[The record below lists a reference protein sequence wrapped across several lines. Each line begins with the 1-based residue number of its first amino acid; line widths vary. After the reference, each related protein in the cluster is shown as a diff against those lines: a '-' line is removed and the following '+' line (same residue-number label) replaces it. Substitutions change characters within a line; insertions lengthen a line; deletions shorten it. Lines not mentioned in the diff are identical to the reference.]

1 MELIFAALTAA
12 TGTIVGLK
20 CVKPIALRLGLVDKP
35 CARKQHDGHIPLV
48 GGIAVFLGVL
58 LASMVWLPQ
67 SREFNLYLTASAI
80 MVFIGAVDDRHNL
93 SVRSRLV
100 GQMLVASIMIFGAG
114 IYIKDLGNLFGYGN
128 VHIGLFGIPFTYLAV
143 LGAINAYNMI
153 DGIDGLVGT
162 MSIITLGFLA
172 ALFLLADGGSHAG
185 YLSLI
190 VAVAII
196 PFLLFNLFGKPEGS
210 RLRKIFMGDAGSM
223 FVGFTVVWLLAEGS
237 QGPDPVFKPVLA
249 LWIIAIPLMD
259 MTAVMI
265 RRWCKGQS
273 PFMADRDHLHH
284 IAMRNGCSPRR
295 SLTLIAVCALSLAAV
310 GAVCALFKVPSWIM
324 FLSFLGTFC
333 VYVAL
338 LQSLPSESR
347 ARCQERTRR
356 RTLAR

>member
-1 MELIFAALTAA
+1 MDLALAVITAIA
-12 TGTIVGLK
+12 SSFLGLK
-20 CVKPIALRLGLVDKP
+20 MLKPLAEWFGLVDKP
-35 CARKQHDGHIPLV
+35 CSRKQHDGEIPLI
-48 GGIAVFLGVL
+48 GGISVFIGVL
-58 LASMVWLPQ
+58 ISAGLWLPE
-67 SREFNLYLTASAI
+67 SREFNLYLIASAI
-80 MVFIGAVDDRHNL
+80 MVFIGALDDRHNL

-128 VHIGLFGIPFTYLAV
+128 VHIGLLGIPFTYLAV

-162 MSIITLGFLA
+162 LAIITLGFLA
-172 ALFLLADGGSHAG
+172 TLFLLADANSHAG

-196 PFLLFNLFGKPEGS
+196 PFLAFNLLGKPRGS

-237 QGPDPVFKPVLA
+237 QGAEPVFKPVLA

-259 MTAVMI
+259 MAAVML
-265 RRWCKGQS
+265 RRWRKGQS

-284 IAMRNGCSPRR
+284 IFLRAGLSARQ
-295 SLTLIAVCALSLAAV
+295 SLIMIGLLAVITGSIGTFCAYV
-310 GAVCALFKVPSWIM
+310 KVPSWVLFFA
-324 FLSFLGTFC
+324 FLLLFSAYSL
-333 VYVAL
+333 AL
-338 LQSLPSESR
+338 QH
-347 ARCQERTRR
+347 AW
-356 RTLAR
+356 LATKWIRIWRKY

>member
-1 MELIFAALTAA
+1 MELILAVVTAIA
-12 TGTIVGLK
+12 SSLLGLK
-20 CVKPIALRLGLVDKP
+20 MLKPLAEWFGLVDKP
-35 CARKQHDGHIPLV
+35 CARKQHDGEIPLI
-48 GGIAVFLGVL
+48 GGISVFIGVL
-58 LASMVWLPQ
+58 ISASLWLPE
-67 SREFNLYLTASAI
+67 SREFNLYLIASAI
-80 MVFIGAVDDRHNL
+80 MVFIGALDDRHNL

-162 MSIITLGFLA
+162 LAIITLGFLA
-172 ALFLLADGGSHAG
+172 TLFLLADANSHAG

-196 PFLLFNLFGKPEGS
+196 PFLAFNLLGKPQGS

-237 QGPDPVFKPVLA
+237 QGAEPVFKPVLA

-259 MTAVMI
+259 MAAVMF
-265 RRWCKGQS
+265 RRWRKGQS
-273 PFMADRDHLHH
+273 PFIADRDHLHH
-284 IAMRNGCSPRR
+284 IFLRAGFSAKQ
-295 SLTLIAVCALSLAAV
+295 SLIVIALMAIIIGAAGAYCAWLKL
-310 GAVCALFKVPSWIM
+310 PSWVLFTV
-324 FLSFLGTFC
+324 FLLLF
-333 VYVAL
+333 AL
-338 LQSLPSESR
+338 YSSALQHAWLLSK
-347 ARCQERTRR
+347 
-356 RTLAR
+356 TLRVLKRETKEAML

>member
-58 LASMVWLPQ
+58 LASMVWLPE
-67 SREFNLYLTASAI
+67 SREFNLYLIASAI

-162 MSIITLGFLA
+162 LSIITLGFLA
-172 ALFLLADGGSHAG
+172 TLFLLADGGSHAG

-259 MTAVMI
+259 MAAVMI
-265 RRWCKGQS
+265 RRWRKGQS
-273 PFMADRDHLHH
+273 PFTADRDHLHH
-284 IAMRNGCSPRR
+284 IFLRAGFTARQ
-295 SLTLIAVCALSLAAV
+295 SLVVIALIALILGTMGAYCAWLKL
-310 GAVCALFKVPSWIM
+310 PSWLLFVAFLM
-324 FLSFLGTFC
+324 FF
-333 VYVAL
+333 AL
-338 LQSLPSESR
+338 YSAALQHAWVISKALRVIKRETKEAIS
-347 ARCQERTRR
+347 
-356 RTLAR
+356 